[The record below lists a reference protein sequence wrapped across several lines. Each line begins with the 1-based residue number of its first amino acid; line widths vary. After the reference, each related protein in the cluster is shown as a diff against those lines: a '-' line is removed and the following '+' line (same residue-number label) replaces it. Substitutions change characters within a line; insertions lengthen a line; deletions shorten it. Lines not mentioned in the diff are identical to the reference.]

1 MKFKE
6 YYEVLGVARTASQ
19 DEIKEA
25 YRKLAGKYRP
35 DVSKEN
41 TS

>member
-1 MKFKE
+1 MKFKD
-6 YYEVLGVARTASQ
+6 YYETLGVARTASP

-25 YRKLAGKYRP
+25 YRKLAGKYPP

-41 TS
+41 IS